1 MTNTPNSAPSR
12 RRRRRLRGLV
22 RNVALGAALAG
33 AGLSSG
39 EALAADIPSVLRPPP
54 ENSNTM
60 QFLFGLG
67 NSSRVGGRGWYGYD
81 CGRNGW
87 NCGYGGGYGGAFKLH
102 QQFLFHLT
110 GKWHGPALALVSEQ
124 EFAGNYFGLNLL
136 PRFAWDI
143 PVYKPLA
150 LVISP
155 YVGLGYHLSHYSRY
169 WYNQYFGYYGSPN
182 YHSATLQFGVTAKLM
197 IAQRWLVWLQ
207 FPSADMHIGSGRY
220 YCNPGTAYCPTY
232 YAARFDVLAGGG
244 IAF

>member
-1 MTNTPNSAPSR
+1 MTKTQTTAPS

-22 RNVALGAALAG
+22 RNVALGVALAG
-33 AGLSSG
+33 AGLASG
-39 EALAADIPSVLRPPP
+39 EAKADIPSALKPPS

-67 NSSRVGGRGWYGYD
+67 NSSRLGGRGWAGYN
-81 CGRNGW
+81 CGRNGF

-110 GKWHGPALALVSEQ
+110 GKWHGPALALVAEQ
-124 EFAGNYFGLNLL
+124 EFAGGYFGINLV

-143 PVYKPLA
+143 HVYKPLA

-155 YVGLGYHLSHYSRY
+155 YVGVGYHLSHYNNFY
-169 WYNQYFGYYGSPN
+169 YNNYFYGSRPN
-182 YHSATLQFGVTAKLM
+182 YHSATVQFGATAKLM
-197 IAQRWLVWLQ
+197 IAQKWLVWLQ
-207 FPSADMHIGSGRY
+207 FPSADMHVGRGDY
-220 YCNPGTAYCPTY
+220 YCNPGTGHCPAYF
-232 YAARFDVLAGGG
+232 AARFDVLAGGG